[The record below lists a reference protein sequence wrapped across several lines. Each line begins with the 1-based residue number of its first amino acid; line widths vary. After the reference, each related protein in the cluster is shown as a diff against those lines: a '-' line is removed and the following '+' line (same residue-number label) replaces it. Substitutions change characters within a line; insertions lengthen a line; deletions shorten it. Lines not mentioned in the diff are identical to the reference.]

1 MPVLVLSLGK
11 VELVVGDTDWNM
23 GQNLRNTKKLAGY
36 GMVLPWVKLIH
47 SANLFSGS
55 VICHVV

>member
-11 VELVVGDTDWNM
+11 VELVVGDTDWDM

-36 GMVLPWVKLIH
+36 GH
-47 SANLFSGS
+47 GS
-55 VICHVV
+55 PVGQINSFGKFIFW